1 MECEM
6 KKKLSEIIKELEDR
20 NAIVDCYLHRE
31 YYTGKIELNIEFN
44 NEIADEILE
53 TNEIDEFY
61 ACAYWE

>member
-1 MECEM
+1 M

-20 NAIVDCYLHRE
+20 NAIVECYLHRA

-53 TNEIDEFY
+53 TNEIYEFY